1 MIEPTMSFR
10 SVAELNSMTANST
23 LRLMAVDAKLLVRDA
38 LAHRLSAE
46 PDLEVVAVAMDAEEA
61 LDRVRAQDPDILIM
75 EVSVPGL
82 SVFDG
87 VRRIQEAGFTP
98 RVILVSD
105 HFHDHHLTEGLA
117 VGARAFVLKDEP
129 LTGLLNAIQ
138 AVASGATYLSQ
149 GLEGRLQRK
158 TTGEL
163 MLRPVKRLLSPRE
176 MQVLRYLADGH
187 SKKDVAGMMEI
198 SVKTVEGHAQHLMK
212 KLDIHNRVELA
223 HYAIREGIVHP

>member
-1 MIEPTMSFR
+1 
-10 SVAELNSMTANST
+10 MTGNST
-23 LRLMAVDAKLLVRDA
+23 LRLMAVDSQLLIRDA
-38 LAHRLSAE
+38 LAHRLGAE

-61 LDRVRAQDPDILIM
+61 LDRVRAQHPDILLM
-75 EVSVPGL
+75 DVGVPGL
-82 SVFDG
+82 SAFDG

-98 RVILVSD
+98 HVILLSD
-105 HFHDHHLTEGLA
+105 HFHDHHLIEGLSI
-117 VGARAFVLKDEP
+117 GARAFVLKEDP

-158 TTGEL
+158 TSGDL
-163 MLRPVKRLLSPRE
+163 ILRPIKRILSPRE

-223 HYAIREGIVHP
+223 HYAIREGIVSV